1 MGSSQKMLLYQNTDI
16 GLLVF
21 EPPQTICY
29 DHVLQDI
36 CMHFERISTI
46 FQSFIIMYLLSM
58 CPNLITVPTI
68 NES

>member
-1 MGSSQKMLLYQNTDI
+1 MGNTQKILLYLTTDI

-36 CMHFERISTI
+36 CMYFERISTV
-46 FQSFIIMYLLSM
+46 FQSSIIMYLLSTRL
-58 CPNLITVPTI
+58 NLITVPTI